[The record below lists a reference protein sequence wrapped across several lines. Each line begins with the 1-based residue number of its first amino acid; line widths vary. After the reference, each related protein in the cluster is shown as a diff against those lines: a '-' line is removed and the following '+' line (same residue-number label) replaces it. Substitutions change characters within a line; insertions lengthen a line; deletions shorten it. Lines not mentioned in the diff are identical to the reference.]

1 MAFVSLLIK
10 GDKTM
15 LKTLCIVL
23 LATVATYGEG
33 LKPKHLKPGKT
44 VYQNDFSTSAPLNK
58 THWQVRQG
66 TRWSI
71 EDGVL
76 KGIPSSAEYQAKKKA
91 TGKGHT
97 GNIPR
102 IYMLNTPQDFILSYR
117 FKLEGG
123 KPSGAVP
130 LVEFGHH
137 VSRVYF
143 SPEGPRLLADHEEKT
158 LAKIATPLELD
169 RWYTVLVEAKG
180 DAIVVQIEGI
190 GTMSVKDSFLG
201 KTERPIIGFTGNV
214 NGTSIS
220 MTSN

>member
-1 MAFVSLLIK
+1 
-10 GDKTM
+10 M
-15 LKTLCIVL
+15 LNQLFIFAV
-23 LATVATYGEG
+23 VATAAHGAG

-44 VYQNDFSTSAPLNK
+44 VFENDFEKSGALDETR
-58 THWQVRQG
+58 WQVRQG

-71 EDGVL
+71 ENGAL
-76 KGIPSSAEYQAKKKA
+76 KGIPSTPEYQKKKKA

-102 IYMLNTPQDFILSYR
+102 IYLLDPPRDFILSYR

-143 SPEGPRLLADHEEKT
+143 SPEGPRLLADHEKKT
-158 LAKIATPLELD
+158 LAEIGTPLELD
-169 RWYTVLVEAKG
+169 RWYNVLVEAKG
-180 DAIVVQIEGI
+180 DSIAVQIEGI
-190 GTMSVKDSFLG
+190 GTLSGKDPFLE

-214 NGTSIS
+214 NGTIYLDDILLIQAD
-220 MTSN
+220 